1 MAKAPKK
8 RKPALKKRTPKK
20 PPVKRAKKPVRRK
33 KKAPKKK
40 SLFIRLL
47 KWAGAATLVSF
58 LALAGFFFYL
68 SIGLP
73 DARNVPPPGEENR
86 IEIRDISGEL
96 LAVHGAFY
104 GDQLKFNDIPP
115 VMVEAITSIE
125 DRRFFEHGAIDL
137 RGILRAL
144 WINIWNLEVRQGA
157 STLTQQLAKNL
168 FLTHERTFKRKAEEL
183 LLARSLEANYSKQ
196 EILSLY
202 LNRVYF
208 GSGAYGIDA
217 ASKRFFGHSAQHLSL
232 PEAALLAGLVKAPS
246 NYTPLRS
253 RELAYG
259 RAGVVLAAMGDAG
272 YIDEA
277 TLSNASAN
285 PAPIRPGTSGG
296 NIRYFTDWVADQI
309 SGFTGPGRGGPFTVY
324 TTLDKGF
331 QKIAEASLN
340 KVLDNLGEA
349 RKIGNGAVVV
359 MAFDGSIRAMVGG
372 RSYRDSQFNRAT
384 MARRQPGSAFKPVV
398 YLAGF
403 ERGLKP
409 SDRFVD
415 GPISVEG
422 WSPQN
427 FTGQYE
433 GQVTLREAF
442 ALSLNTVAVQVA
454 ERAGRGRVVEVAKK
468 LGVKGKLE
476 PHPSMALGVNLMTP
490 LEVTS
495 LYTALANGG
504 RPVEPYAILEIRGAG
519 GELIYRKA
527 PVETGPVIRKKHLDY
542 LTEMLVY
549 TGQEGTGKRARF
561 TRPFGAKTGTS
572 QDFRD
577 AWFVGFS
584 GHFVTGVW
592 VGNDNDSPM
601 VGVSGGTIPADIWSG
616 VMEPIHKGLP
626 PRRLPGLDKEDGFLD
641 KLFDKD

>member
-1 MAKAPKK
+1 MAKAPRK
-8 RKPALKKRTPKK
+8 RKPAAKKRVAKK
-20 PPVKRAKKPVRRK
+20 PPLKRGKKPAPRK
-33 KKAPKKK
+33 KKLAKKK
-40 SLFIRLL
+40 SLLFRLF
-47 KWAGAATLVSF
+47 KWASAAGLV
-58 LALAGFFFYL
+58 LALAIAGFFLVL
-68 SIGLP
+68 SLGLP

-86 IEIRDISGEL
+86 IEIRDVSGEL

-104 GDQLKFNDIPP
+104 GDQLSFYEIPP
-115 VMVEAITSIE
+115 VMVQAITAIE
-125 DRRFFEHGAIDL
+125 DRRFFEHGAVDY

-144 WINIWNLEVRQGA
+144 WVNLWNMEVRQGA
-157 STLTQQLAKNL
+157 STITQQLAKNL
-168 FLTHERTFKRKAEEL
+168 FLTPERTFKRKAEEL
-183 LLARSLEANYSKQ
+183 LLARSLETNFTKQ

-217 ASKRFFGHSAQHLSL
+217 ASEQFFGHSARRLSL
-232 PEAALLAGLVKAPS
+232 SEAALLAGLVKAPS

-253 RELAYG
+253 KELAYN
-259 RAGVVLAAMGDAG
+259 RAGVVLAAMADAG
-272 YIDEA
+272 HIDDQ
-277 TLSNASAN
+277 TLSNVSTN
-285 PAPIRPGTSGG
+285 PAPIRPGSSGG

-309 SGFTGPGRGGPFTVY
+309 AEFTGPGRVGPFTVY

-331 QKIAEASLN
+331 QKTAEASLN
-340 KVLDNLGEA
+340 RVLDNVGEA

-359 MAFDGSIRAMVGG
+359 MAFDGSVRAMVGG
-372 RSYRDSQFNRAT
+372 RSYKESQFNRAT
-384 MARRQPGSAFKPVV
+384 LARRQPGSAFKPVV

-409 SDRFVD
+409 SDKFVD

-422 WSPQN
+422 WSPEN
-427 FTGQYE
+427 FNSTFE
-433 GQVTLREAF
+433 GEVTLREAF

-454 ERAGRGRVVEVAKK
+454 EKAGRRRVVEAAKR
-468 LGVKGKLE
+468 LGIVSDLE

-504 RPVEPYAILEIRGAG
+504 RPVTPYAILEIRGPG
-519 GELIYRKA
+519 GGLIYRKE
-527 PVETGPVIRKKHLDY
+527 PSTTPSVIRKKNLKY
-542 LTEMLVY
+542 LTEMLIS

-584 GHFVTGVW
+584 AHYVTGVW
-592 VGNDNDSPM
+592 VGNDNDRPM
-601 VGVSGGTIPADIWSG
+601 SGVSGGTIPADIWSA
-616 VMEPIHKGLP
+616 VMEPIHRGLP
-626 PRRLPGLDKEDGFLD
+626 PRRLLGLDDEG
-641 KLFDKD
+641 

>member
-8 RKPALKKRTPKK
+8 RKPALKKRAIKK
-20 PPVKRAKKPVRRK
+20 SPVKRGKKPVRRK
-33 KKAPKKK
+33 KKPIKKK
-40 SLFIRLL
+40 SLFFRLV
-47 KWAGAATLVSF
+47 KWGTGIALASV

-73 DARNVPPPGEENR
+73 DVENVPPPGEENR
-86 IEIRDISGEL
+86 IEIRDVSGEL

-104 GDQLKFNDIPP
+104 GDQLGFNEIPD
-115 VMVEAITSIE
+115 VMVKAIISIE
-125 DRRFFEHGAIDL
+125 DRRFFEHGAIDF

-144 WINIWNLEVRQGA
+144 WVNVWNMEVKQGA
-157 STLTQQLAKNL
+157 STITQQLAKNL
-168 FLTHERTFKRKAEEL
+168 FLTPQRTFKRKAREL
-183 LLARSLEANYSKQ
+183 LLARRLEENFTKQ

-217 ASKRFFGHSAQHLSL
+217 ASERFFGHNARRLSL
-232 PEAALLAGLVKAPS
+232 AEAALLAGLVKAPS

-253 RELAYG
+253 RDLAYG
-259 RAGVVLAAMGDAG
+259 RAGVVLMAMEDTG
-272 YIDEA
+272 YIDKA
-277 TLSNASAN
+277 TLNNTSAN

-309 SGFTGPGRGGPFTVY
+309 AGFTGPGRRGPFTVY

-331 QKIAEASLN
+331 QRTAEASLN
-340 KVLDNLGEA
+340 TVLNSVGEA

-359 MAFDGSIRAMVGG
+359 MALDGSVRAMVGG
-372 RSYRDSQFNRAT
+372 RSYKDSQFNRAT
-384 MARRQPGSAFKPVV
+384 LAKRQPGSAFKPVV

-409 SDRFVD
+409 GDTFVD
-415 GPISVEG
+415 RSISVEG

-427 FTGQYE
+427 FNSDYQGE
-433 GQVTLREAF
+433 VTLREAF
-442 ALSLNTVAVQVA
+442 ALSLNTVAVQVS
-454 ERAGRGRVVEVAKK
+454 EQAGRRRVVETAKK
-468 LGVKGKLE
+468 LGVTGNLE
-476 PHPSMALGVNLMTP
+476 PHPSMALGVHLMTP

-504 RPVEPYAILEIRGAG
+504 RPVEAYAILEIRGAG
-519 GELIYRKA
+519 GELIYRRS
-527 PVETGPVIRKKHLDY
+527 PVEISPVIREKHLNY
-542 LTEMLVY
+542 LTDMLVF
-549 TGQEGTGKRARF
+549 TGQAGTGKRARF

-584 GHFVTGVW
+584 AYFVTGVW

-601 VGVSGGTIPADIWSG
+601 SGVSGGTIPADIWSG
-616 VMEPIHKGLP
+616 VMEPIHRGLP
-626 PRRLPGLDKEDGFLD
+626 PKRLPGLED
-641 KLFDKD
+641 